1 MKIEDYA
8 IFRGRNKKGGE
19 IMAINS
25 KAKGGRGERLLVNEL
40 KKHGYNVRRSQQYCG
55 NTGEAMD
62 IIGLQGIHIECKNT
76 KVLRLKE
83 YLAQAKHD
91 AEKANKGNLPAVFYK
106 IPRGDWV
113 TIMPLE
119 AWLTLY
125 GMSDISDKDEL
136 DEVGE

>member
-1 MKIEDYA
+1 
-8 IFRGRNKKGGE
+8 
-19 IMAINS
+19 MAINS

-40 KKHGYNVRRSQQYCG
+40 KKHGYNVRRAQQYCG

-62 IIGLQGIHIECKNT
+62 IIGLQGIHIECKNS
-76 KVLRLKE
+76 KVLRLRE
-83 YLAQAKHD
+83 YLKQAKHD

-113 TIMPLE
+113 VIMPLE
-119 AWLTLY
+119 PWCELY
-125 GMSDISDKDEL
+125 GMSEISDKDEL

>member
-1 MKIEDYA
+1 
-8 IFRGRNKKGGE
+8 
-19 IMAINS
+19 MAINS

-40 KKHGYNVRRSQQYCG
+40 KKHGYNVRRAQQYCG

-62 IIGLQGIHIECKNT
+62 IIGLQGIHIECKNS
-76 KVLRLKE
+76 KVLRLRE
-83 YLAQAKHD
+83 YLEQAKHD

-125 GMSDISDKDEL
+125 GMSEISDKDEL

>member
-1 MKIEDYA
+1 
-8 IFRGRNKKGGE
+8 
-19 IMAINS
+19 MAINS
-25 KAKGGRGERLLVNEL
+25 RAKGKRGELNFVNEC

-62 IIGLQGIHIECKNT
+62 VIGLQGIHCEVKNS

-83 YLAQAKHD
+83 YLEQAKND
-91 AEKANKGNLPAVFYK
+91 CEKANKGNLPAVFYK

-119 AWLTLY
+119 AWLQLY
-125 GMSDISDKDEL
+125 GLSDISDKDEL

>member
-1 MKIEDYA
+1 
-8 IFRGRNKKGGE
+8 
-19 IMAINS
+19 MAINS
-25 KAKGGRGERLLVNEL
+25 RQKGKRGELSLVHEL

-62 IIGLQGIHIECKNT
+62 IIGLQGIHIECKNS
-76 KVLRLKE
+76 KVLRLRE
-83 YLAQAKHD
+83 YLEQAKHD
-91 AEKANKGNLPAVFYK
+91 AEKANKGNLPTVFYK

-125 GMSDISDKDEL
+125 GMSEISNKDEL
-136 DEVGE
+136 DEVVE

>member
-1 MKIEDYA
+1 
-8 IFRGRNKKGGE
+8 
-19 IMAINS
+19 MAINS

-83 YLAQAKHD
+83 YLAQAKND

-113 TIMPLE
+113 VI
-119 AWLTLY
+119 LTLDDFLKIY
-125 GMSDISDKDEL
+125 EDFKTNMRGDK
-136 DEVGE
+136 

>member
-1 MKIEDYA
+1 MP
-8 IFRGRNKKGGE
+8 
-19 IMAINS
+19 INS

-40 KKHGYNVRRSQQYCG
+40 KKYGYNVRRSQQYCG

-113 TIMPLE
+113 AIMPLD
-119 AWLTLY
+119 AWVELY
-125 GMSDISDKDEL
+125 GLSDISDKDE
-136 DEVGE
+136 VGE